1 MGGSDSLSAN
11 LRSESRRIEED
22 SLYSA
27 KGHFEAA
34 RWWSAVHLWI
44 GIPTAVLAAVAS
56 ASAFKEETF
65 LAGSLAIVVAALS
78 AVSTF
83 LNPNERAQSH
93 HQAGAKHNSVRNRAR
108 VLREIDLPAGQPVAE
123 MVASLKALA
132 QERDEL
138 NLSSPQIPRMA
149 FKRARAGVEGGE
161 AQYEVDHAVSSA
173 PVKKGD
179 V

>member
-1 MGGSDSLSAN
+1 MGDELSTN
-11 LRSESRRIEED
+11 LRNESRRIEEA

-34 RWWSAVHLWI
+34 RSWGAVHLWI

-56 ASAFKEETF
+56 ASAFKEEAF

-83 LNPNERAQSH
+83 LNPSERAQSH
-93 HQAGAKHNSVRNRAR
+93 HQAGAKHNSIRNRAR
-108 VLREIDLPAGQPVAE
+108 MLREIDLLSGQPVGE
-123 MVASLKALA
+123 LVATVKTLS

-138 NLSSPQIPRMA
+138 NLSSPQIPRRA
-149 FKRARAGVEGGE
+149 FNRARAGVEGGE
-161 AQYEVDHAVSSA
+161 AQYQVDQAIPSTDKEGGV
-173 PVKKGD
+173 
-179 V
+179 